1 MNACRCA
8 LAWAVVALSANVGSA
23 HFTMLFPEKHTV
35 QKGESVTFTY
45 QWGHPFEHQFFDA
58 VEPQSVL
65 VVAPDGKATA
75 YPGDFLKKITVP
87 GADNKK
93 AAAYQFSYKPEQR
106 GDYIFWMQLPPVWM
120 EEEEQ
125 YFQDN
130 VKVVLHVQAQK
141 GWENVAN
148 KGWELQPLTRPYGL
162 TPGMV
167 FQARSYHP
175 PVEVKGNRMFGPR
188 FPIEFQDRVEALPPL
203 GPLFEIERYNATPP
217 KELPADEF
225 ITRTV
230 RSDSNGVVTTTL
242 TEPGWWSLTAQ
253 AQTPEMMKRD
263 DKEYPLKRRT
273 TMWVFVD
280 DKAKK

>member
-8 LAWAVVALSANVGSA
+8 LAWAVVALSANVSSA

-45 QWGHPFEHQFFDA
+45 QWGHPFEHQLFDA
-58 VEPQSVL
+58 VAPQSLL
-65 VVAPDGKATA
+65 VVAPDGKATS
-75 YPGDFLKKITVP
+75 YPGDFLKKISVP
-87 GADNKK
+87 GADGKK
-93 AAAYQFSYKPEQR
+93 AVAFQFSYKPEQR
-106 GDYIFWMQLPPVWM
+106 GDYVFWMQLPPVWM

-141 GWENVAN
+141 GWENVTG
-148 KGWELQPLTRPYGL
+148 KGWEVQPLTRPYGL

-175 PVEVKGNRMFGPR
+175 PEKIAFMPMGGGKD
-188 FPIEFQDRVEALPPL
+188 IERWREAPAL
-203 GPLFEIERYNATPP
+203 GPLFEIERYHPTPP

-225 ITRTV
+225 ITRTA

-242 TEPGWWSLTAQ
+242 TEPGWWALTAL
-253 AQTPEMMKRD
+253 AEKPEKMKRN
-263 DKEYPLKRRT
+263 DKEYPVQRRT
-273 TMWVFVD
+273 TLWVFVD